1 VQGNN
6 QGTEYI
12 TSTRLVVTLTTK
24 HHHTMS
30 VKIIRIE
37 GKFEVIGY
45 FQEGVLVR
53 ERKRII
59 RDWR

>member
-1 VQGNN
+1 
-6 QGTEYI
+6 
-12 TSTRLVVTLTTK
+12 
-24 HHHTMS
+24 MS

-37 GKFEVIGY
+37 GQYEVIGY